1 MTMERRIFFAVVI
14 SLALLWSWAALAPK
28 LFPELARPQKP
39 VTSTTSTAGT
49 TAAATTSSS
58 PAAPATA
65 TPRNAGTLAQSVV
78 AAHATPVAA
87 EALTISTVNTPEF
100 IARFSNRGAELI
112 SFRLKNYKTKSS
124 DGLVELVKARDPQ
137 RTDFPFAI
145 EAADGN
151 LTSRLNSALYQV
163 TERTEGSVHI
173 LDYRYTG
180 ADGVSARKTFRIG
193 NDFLFP
199 FEVAVSPAVPYRV
212 AIGYGIR
219 TLDPTEKDTQI
230 IITGNG
236 VVQRDESLK
245 VIAREKSDRVNLFQN
260 VDYVGIEDNYFLATL
275 RPEKPA
281 GGALHSID
289 IYTGPKEKRREFYA
303 AINASPDGIV
313 RGSSFFGPK
322 QASVLDRYGLEK
334 TLQFGMFGV
343 IARFFLVALL
353 WINRATHNYGFAII
367 VLTIIIKVVL
377 YPLQHKSNISMKR
390 MQKMQPKVEAIK
402 ARYKKSRTDPDQRQK
417 MNTEVMKLYQQ
428 EGINPM
434 GGCVPIV
441 LQLPILWGFY
451 GLLSRAIELRGAPF
465 VGWIHDLSAK
475 DPYYVLPLI
484 MVVTMF
490 IQQYITPTTV
500 DPAQRRMFLMMPIIF
515 GFFFKEFPS
524 GLVLYWLVQNILT
537 IIQQTIM
544 NRWWENH
551 PDNDDRKNKDI
562 TVEKKPRKLREQG
575 NE

>member
-39 VTSTTSTAGT
+39 VTATTSTTGT
-49 TAAATTSSS
+49 TAATTSSS
-58 PAAPATA
+58 PAVPAPA
-65 TPRNAGTLAQSVV
+65 PSHNPGTLAQAVV

-87 EALTISTVNTPEF
+87 EKETVTTVDTPEF
-100 IARFSNRGAELI
+100 IALFSNRGAELI
-112 SFRLKNYKTKSS
+112 SFRLKNYKAKSS
-124 DGLVELVKARDPQ
+124 NSLVELVKSRDPQ

-145 EAADGN
+145 EATDGN
-151 LTSRLNSALYQV
+151 FARRLNTALYQV
-163 TERTEGSVHI
+163 TERNEGAVHV
-173 LDYRYTG
+173 LDYRFTG
-180 ADGVSARKTFRIG
+180 TDGVSARKTFRIG
-193 NDFLFP
+193 SEFLFQ
-199 FEVAVSPAVPYRV
+199 FEVAASPVVPYRV
-212 AIGYGIR
+212 AIGPGIR
-219 TLDPTEKDTQI
+219 TLESTEKDTQI

-236 VVQRDESLK
+236 VVQRDDSLK

-260 VDYVGIEDNYFLATL
+260 LDYVGIEDNYFLATL
-275 RPEKPA
+275 RPEKPI
-281 GGALHSID
+281 GGALRSID

-303 AINASPDGIV
+303 AINASQDGVV

-353 WINRATHNYGFAII
+353 WINKATHNYGFAII
-367 VLTIIIKVVL
+367 VLTIIIKIVL
-377 YPLQHKSNISMKR
+377 YPLQHKSNVSMKR
-390 MQKMQPKVEAIK
+390 MQKLQPKVEAIK
-402 ARYKKSRTDPDQRQK
+402 ARYKKSRTDPEQRQK
-417 MNTEVMKLYQQ
+417 MNMEVMKLYQQ

-465 VGWIHDLSAK
+465 IFWIHDLSAK

-544 NRWWENH
+544 NKWWENH

-562 TVEKKPRKLREQG
+562 TVKPRKLREQG
-575 NE
+575 NV

>member
-1 MTMERRIFFAVVI
+1 MERRIFLAVVI

-39 VTSTTSTAGT
+39 ATTSTTSTSGT
-49 TAAATTSSS
+49 TAQTTSAT
-58 PAAPATA
+58 PAAAPTS
-65 TPRNAGTLAQSVV
+65 TTSNAGTLAQSVL

-87 EALTISTVNTPEF
+87 SAQTVTTVNTPEF
-100 IARFSNRGAELI
+100 VALFSNRGAQLI
-112 SFRLKNYKTKSS
+112 SFRLKNYRAKSG
-124 DGLVELVKARDPQ
+124 GLVELVKARDPQ

-145 EAADGN
+145 EAADRK
-151 LTSRLNSALYQV
+151 LADRLNSALYQV
-163 TERTEGSVHI
+163 TDRNDGAARVLE
-173 LDYRYTG
+173 YRYA
-180 ADGVSARKTFRIG
+180 ADGVSATKTFRIG
-193 NDFLFP
+193 SEFLFQ
-199 FEVAVSPAVPYRV
+199 FSSAVTPAIPYRIV
-212 AIGYGIR
+212 VGPGIR
-219 TLDPTEKDTQI
+219 TLDPAEKDTQI

-245 VIAREKSDRVNLFQN
+245 VIAREKGDRVDLYEN
-260 VDYVGIEDNYFLATL
+260 VDYIGVEDNYFLAAL
-275 RPEKPA
+275 RPEKASPGVLRA
-281 GGALHSID
+281 ID
-289 IYTGPKEKRREFYA
+289 IYSGPKEKRREFYA
-303 AINASPDGIV
+303 GLNANPSGV
-313 RGSSFFGPK
+313 VSGHAFFGPK
-322 QASVLDRYGLEK
+322 QATLLDRYGFEK
-334 TLQFGMFGV
+334 TLQFGMFG
-343 IARFFLVALL
+343 IIGRFFLVALL

-402 ARYKKSRTDPDQRQK
+402 ARYKKSKTDPDQRQK
-417 MNTEVMKLYQQ
+417 MNMEVMKLYQQ

-434 GGCVPIV
+434 GGCVPIL

-465 VGWIHDLSAK
+465 IFWIHDLSAK

-500 DPAQRRMFLMMPIIF
+500 DPAQRRMFLMMPVIF

-544 NRWWENH
+544 NKWWENH
-551 PDNDDRKNKDI
+551 PDNIDKDKAIDVTSKKRKQRD
-562 TVEKKPRKLREQG
+562 QG
-575 NE
+575 IE

>member
-1 MTMERRIFFAVVI
+1 MERRIFLAVVI

-28 LFPELARPQKP
+28 LFPELARPEKP
-39 VTSTTSTAGT
+39 ATSTAARTTTTGT
-49 TAAATTSSS
+49 SATIAPTAPT
-58 PAAPATA
+58 APA
-65 TPRNAGTLAQSVV
+65 PHDSGTLAQSVI

-87 EALTISTVNTPEF
+87 NAMTVTTVDTPEF
-100 IARFSNRGAELI
+100 IALFSNRGAQLT
-112 SFRLKNYKTKSS
+112 SFRLKHYKAKTF
-124 DGLVELVKARDPQ
+124 GLVELVKARDPQ
-137 RTDFPFAI
+137 RTDFPFSI
-145 EAADGN
+145 EAADAN
-151 LTSRLNSALYQV
+151 LARRLNTALYQV
-163 TERTEGSVHI
+163 TDRSEGVTRV
-173 LDYRYTG
+173 LEYRYTG
-180 ADGVSARKTFRIG
+180 ADGVSATKTFRIG
-193 NDFLFP
+193 SEFLFQ
-199 FEVAVSPAVPYRV
+199 FASSVSPAVPYRIV
-212 AIGYGIR
+212 IGPGIR
-219 TLDPTEKDTQI
+219 TLDPAEKDTQI
-230 IITGNG
+230 VITGNG
-236 VVQRDESLK
+236 VVQREDSLK
-245 VIAREKSDRVNLFQN
+245 VIRREKSDRVNLYEN
-260 VDYVGIEDNYFLATL
+260 LDYIGIEDNYFLAAL
-275 RPEKPA
+275 RPEKASA
-281 GGALHSID
+281 GVLRAID
-289 IYTGPKEKRREFYA
+289 IYSGPKEKRREFIAGLNA
-303 AINASPDGIV
+303 APDGSIK
-313 RGSSFFGPK
+313 GTAFFGPK
-322 QASVLDRYGLEK
+322 QATVLDKYGLEK

-353 WINRATHNYGFAII
+353 WINKATHNYGFAII

-402 ARYKKSRTDPDQRQK
+402 ARYKKQRTDPEQRQK
-417 MNTEVMKLYQQ
+417 MNMEVMKLYQQ

-434 GGCVPIV
+434 GGCVPIL

-524 GLVLYWLVQNILT
+524 GLVLYWLVQNVLT
-537 IIQQTIM
+537 IIQQMVM
-544 NRWWENH
+544 NKWWENH
-551 PDNDDRKNKDI
+551 PDNVDKEKIIDVQK
-562 TVEKKPRKLREQG
+562 EKKPRKLRDQG